1 MLYKIGTIA
10 EVLGM
15 PVHVVRFYEEKGL
28 LTAKHIDGSTTRYF
42 DEYDINRLIFAKLY
56 RKLGF
61 SIEEIQRLFERE
73 KQFEEIDY
81 YDFFARKQEK
91 ISEEIRRLERIQEQL
106 SRYRNLFYEAAK
118 KPDAVGNIRLPELY
132 WSFTMDQ
139 VRSMEEFP
147 KYKPATKVV
156 ADEIFPDVHLMAVGD
171 LAETEVEKDEYGY
184 EWGMAFG
191 REEAYR
197 FSEEQKS
204 LLKRIPAKEYYYT
217 FAFPDR
223 DCVLKKEMARPLC
236 ERAKEEGAKPTG
248 YILADLLPG
257 GTLVLYLPKN

>member
-61 SIEEIQRLFERE
+61 SIEEIQKLFERE
-73 KQFEEIDY
+73 KCFEEIDY
-81 YDFFARKQEK
+81 YEYFAGKQR
-91 ISEEIRRLERIQEQL
+91 EINEQLQRLERIQRQL
-106 SRYRNLFYEAAK
+106 SFYQNQFYEVRK
-118 KPDAVGNIRLPELY
+118 KPDSVGDIKLPELF

-139 VRSMEEFP
+139 VRSVEEFP
-147 KYKPATKVV
+147 KYKSATKVV
-156 ADEIFPDVHLMAVGD
+156 ADEIFPKVHLMAVGD
-171 LAETEVEKDEYGY
+171 LAETAVEKEEYGY
-184 EWGMAFG
+184 EWGLAFG
-191 REEAYR
+191 REDLYR

-204 LLKRIPAKEYYYT
+204 LLKRIPAKEYYYM
-217 FAFPDR
+217 FAYPDR
-223 DCVLKKEMARPLC
+223 NCVLKKEMAKPLY
-236 ERAKEEGAKPTG
+236 ERAREEGAKPTG

-257 GTLVLYLPKN
+257 GTLILYLPKN

>member
-56 RKLGF
+56 RKLGY
-61 SIEEIQRLFERE
+61 SIEEIQKLFERE
-73 KQFEEIDY
+73 RQFEEIDY
-81 YDFFARKQEK
+81 YEFFARKQK
-91 ISEEIRRLERIQEQL
+91 EINEQLQQLERVQRQL
-106 SRYRNLFYEAAK
+106 SFYQDQFYKVK
-118 KPDAVGNIRLPELY
+118 KQTDTVGSVSLPELF

-156 ADEIFPDVHLMAVGD
+156 TDEIFPKMHLMALGD
-171 LAETEVEKDEYGY
+171 LSETVVEKEEYGY
-184 EWGMAFG
+184 EWGLAFG
-191 REEAYR
+191 QEDLYH

-204 LLKRIPAKEYYYT
+204 LLKHIPAKEYYYT

-223 DCVLKKEMARPLC
+223 NCVLKKEMARPLC
-236 ERAKEEGAKPTG
+236 EKAKEDGAKPTG
-248 YILADLLPG
+248 YILAELLPG
-257 GTLVLYLPKN
+257 GTLILYLPKY